1 MSNGRKTSP
10 QYVLECTTVFK
21 CLTQTNYLRITVEG
35 PKTDEINNWFEK
47 MISCIHINMFSG
59 FSADYM

>member
-21 CLTQTNYLRITVEG
+21 CLKPKTNYLRITVEG
-35 PKTDEINNWFEK
+35 PKTDEINDLK
-47 MISCIHINMFSG
+47 K
-59 FSADYM
+59 